1 MTVNLVFSV
10 VLHPPLNSL
19 ASHADIGLGTHVTG
33 QVVDHVLLIACGYQ
47 RDLSDLH

>member
-19 ASHADIGLGTHVTG
+19 ASHADIGLGTRVTG
-33 QVVDHVLLIACGYQ
+33 QVVDHVLLIARGYQ